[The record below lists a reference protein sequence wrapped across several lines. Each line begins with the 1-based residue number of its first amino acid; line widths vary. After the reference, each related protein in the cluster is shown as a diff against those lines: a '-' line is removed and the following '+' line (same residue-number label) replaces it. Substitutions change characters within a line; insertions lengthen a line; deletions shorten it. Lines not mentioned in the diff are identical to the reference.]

1 MKTEIE
7 RIQNENDIIK
17 ETIASMDGPE
27 REVNVEILAENAN
40 LISQLEEERG
50 NMRRKEL
57 EYEET
62 KKNYIHF
69 KCRAEG
75 LAKYINNQG
84 KEGAVEI
91 EKLDKEL
98 SKAMKMKC
106 KLENDCRETRDKLD
120 VLQTE
125 LENMKISHE
134 DKMKIMEEENEEI
147 RQ

>member
-1 MKTEIE
+1 MSKFIKELLEQKYRLEVLKVEKDKWTEEKRSMKVEME
-7 RIQNENDIIK
+7 RIQNGNDVLR

-40 LISQLEEERG
+40 LISQLEEERE
-50 NMRRKEL
+50 NMRKKEL
-57 EYEET
+57 EYEVT

-98 SKAMKMKC
+98 SKAMKMKPS
-106 KLENDCRETRDKLD
+106 TG
-120 VLQTE
+120 
-125 LENMKISHE
+125 
-134 DKMKIMEEENEEI
+134 
-147 RQ
+147 